1 MKDLFKYMHH
11 RKNIR
16 YNILQMNMI
25 VFEELQ
31 QYIISIFCL
40 CSFQSLGMH
49 FNIDFLLVDYTLT
62 GTGFIGKYGS

>member
-1 MKDLFKYMHH
+1 
-11 RKNIR
+11 
-16 YNILQMNMI
+16 MI

-40 CSFQSLGMH
+40 CSFQSLDMH

>member
-1 MKDLFKYMHH
+1 
-11 RKNIR
+11 
-16 YNILQMNMI
+16 MI
-25 VFEELQ
+25 EFEELQ

-40 CSFQSLGMH
+40 CSFQSLDMH